1 MRSWVFSAW
10 LTAPVRTKRTRLL
23 GEDRCLRPGGQAD
36 GQPPGGDVIDS
47 AAPGVGGGDAVAD
60 QPLVQRQ
67 IRELALLDAR
77 MPGRISAGAA
87 GRGLGIEPLARS
99 GRAAGRAPAVVP
111 GCHRAWGWVIGSLG

>member
-10 LTAPVRTKRTRLL
+10 LTAPVRTKRTRLRAKT
-23 GEDRCLRPGGQAD
+23 GDLRPGGQAD
-36 GQPPGGDVIDS
+36 GQPPGGDVIDR

-77 MPGRISAGAA
+77 AGAHLAGAA
-87 GRGLGIEPLARS
+87 GR
-99 GRAAGRAPAVVP
+99 
-111 GCHRAWGWVIGSLG
+111 AWASSR